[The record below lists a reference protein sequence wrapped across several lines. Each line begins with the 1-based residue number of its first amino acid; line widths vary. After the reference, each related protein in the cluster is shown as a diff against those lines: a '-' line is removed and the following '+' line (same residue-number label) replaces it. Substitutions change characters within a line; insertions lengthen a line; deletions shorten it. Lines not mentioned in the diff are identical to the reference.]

1 MRVFAVEYLVC
12 PDTGAPL
19 RLEVHKQEDGHILEG
34 ELISTHDATRRYPI
48 RRGVPRFVDSEQL
61 PSEQRDTVESFAY
74 KWSRIPNYA
83 HEQATKSNRE
93 QWYFERF
100 GFKRGDSD
108 VRDLLRTAHF
118 VLEAG
123 TGTGVDTDLLAR
135 NFDGLLFGIDIS
147 SAIDLA
153 YERLRQHERIV
164 LLQADIGRLP
174 FRPDLFDVVSC
185 DQVLHH
191 TPDPPAY
198 YKRLVRVLR
207 PGGRMLLYAYR
218 IKGPLREFAD
228 DHLRGILTQAPLAAC
243 LDFSERITRFGRALS
258 QLRATVEIEDD
269 MPELGI
275 KHGTYDVQRLIYDHV
290 LKCFWNDDYDFMTN
304 AMINFDWYRPL
315 HAFRYSEADIRGW
328 SAAEGLDIQHIDVS
342 PSGISTIMQKLHSQ
356 DSTQPPTG

>member
-1 MRVFAVEYLVC
+1 MRAFAVEYLVC

-19 RLEVHKQEDGHILEG
+19 RLEVYKQENGHILEG
-34 ELISTHDATRRYPI
+34 ELISTSDTTRRYPI
-48 RRGVPRFVDSEQL
+48 RHGVPRFTDSAQL
-61 PSEQRDTVESFAY
+61 PSAQRNTIESFAY
-74 KWSRIPNYA
+74 KWSRTPDYA

-100 GFKRGDSD
+100 GFKRGDPD
-108 VRDLLRTAHF
+108 VRDFLRTARF

-135 NFDGLLFGIDIS
+135 NFDGVLFGVDIS

-153 YERLRQHERIV
+153 YERLRHRERIV
-164 LLQADIGRLP
+164 LLQADIGQLP
-174 FRPDLFDVVSC
+174 FRPDFFDVVSC

-207 PGGRMLLYAYR
+207 PGGRMLLYVYR

-228 DHLRGILTQAPLAAC
+228 DHLRGILTQVPPEKC
-243 LDFSERITRFGRALS
+243 WDFSERITRFGRALS

-269 MPELGI
+269 IPELGI
-275 KHGTYDVQRLIYDHV
+275 KRGAHDVQRLIYDHV
-290 LKCFWNDDYDFMTN
+290 VKCFWRDEYDFMMN
-304 AMINFDWYRPL
+304 VMINFDWYSPL

-328 SAAEGLDIQHIDVS
+328 STAAGLVIQHMDIS
-342 PSGISTIMQKLHSQ
+342 PSGISTIMQKLPLQ
-356 DSTQPPTG
+356 DSTRSVAG

>member
-1 MRVFAVEYLVC
+1 MRTFAVEYLVC

-34 ELISTHDATRRYPI
+34 ELISTHDATRAIPSDAACHAC
-48 RRGVPRFVDSEQL
+48 RFRAIT
-61 PSEQRDTVESFAY
+61 SEQRDTVESFAH

-164 LLQADIGRLP
+164 PLQADIGRLP

-198 YKRLVRVLR
+198 YKRLVHVLR
-207 PGGRMLLYAYR
+207 PGGRMLLYVYR
-218 IKGPLREFAD
+218 IKGLYVNLPM
-228 DHLRGILTQAPLAAC
+228 
-243 LDFSERITRFGRALS
+243 ITCVAS
-258 QLRATVEIEDD
+258 S
-269 MPELGI
+269 P
-275 KHGTYDVQRLIYDHV
+275 KHRLQ
-290 LKCFWNDDYDFMTN
+290 
-304 AMINFDWYRPL
+304 
-315 HAFRYSEADIRGW
+315 HA
-328 SAAEGLDIQHIDVS
+328 
-342 PSGISTIMQKLHSQ
+342 
-356 DSTQPPTG
+356 